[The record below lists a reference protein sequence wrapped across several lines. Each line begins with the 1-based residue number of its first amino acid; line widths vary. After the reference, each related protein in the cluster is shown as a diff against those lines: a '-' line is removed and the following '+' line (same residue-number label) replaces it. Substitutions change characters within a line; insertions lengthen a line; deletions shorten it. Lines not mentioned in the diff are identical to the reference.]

1 MSRVGLIIL
10 LIVLALIVLSIVW
23 PLVFGVPRTEAP
35 TATPDRAF
43 KGPTST
49 PYITGPSGPPPVQ

>member
-1 MSRVGLIIL
+1 MIIL